1 MGVLFLEV
9 KNYIRFSSAKKSA
22 TLSGALVFFVLIG
35 IVPLAYLT
43 SLILTFFGTEL
54 TNLTQMFAY
63 PELTIITDYI
73 YDIGLKIGAKGNILV
88 FFVSL
93 YSSGNIFYQLKL
105 SGELIY
111 NHHSKNNII
120 KRILSVFISFISV
133 WLYSCL
139 IVIFLAIMPIVVNLL
154 GEVASGVI
162 GGLFAFM
169 VVLSMAI
176 LINFYTCPYKIKLKD
191 VIIGSLYTAIFTFIM
206 TVLFFIYINN
216 FASYNETYGKIA
228 IIVVFLTWLY
238 LMVKGFIGGITL
250 NVYFANK
257 KRGVCNKT

>member
-9 KNYIRFSSAKKSA
+9 KNYVKFSSARKSA

-35 IVPLAYLT
+35 IIPLAYLT

-63 PELTIITDYI
+63 PELKTITDYI
-73 YDIGLKIGAKGNILV
+73 YSIGLNIGAKGNILV
-88 FFVSL
+88 FFISL

-111 NHHSKNNII
+111 NYQSKNNII
-120 KRILSVFISFISV
+120 KRILSIIISFLSV

-139 IVIFLAIMPIVVNLL
+139 IVIFLAIMPIVVNSL
-154 GEVASGVI
+154 GEVVSGFI
-162 GGLFAFM
+162 GGLFAFI

-176 LINFYTCPYKIKLKD
+176 LINFYTCPYKLKLKE
-191 VIIGSLYTAIFTFIM
+191 VIIGSLYTAVFTFIT
-206 TVLFFIYINN
+206 TVVFFIYINN
-216 FASYNETYGKIA
+216 FASYDEIYGKIA

-238 LMVKGFIGGITL
+238 LMVKGFVDGITL
-250 NVYFANK
+250 NVYILSK
-257 KRGVCNKT
+257 KKGA